1 MTHYAMDTKQ
11 YVIECLAK
19 LIANRLDEADLFFDP
34 APDAFETDP
43 RKAAIDIITKALD
56 EVLVTKDNA

>member
-1 MTHYAMDTKQ
+1 MDTKQ
-11 YVIECLAK
+11 YVIERLAK
-19 LIANRLDEADLFFDP
+19 LIANRLDEAELFFDADP
-34 APDAFETDP
+34 SADETDP